1 MTIVKPPGRFG
12 MVRLKNDLI
21 TEFVEKPSGD
31 GSWINGGFF
40 VLEKKSLDL
49 VSKDKDI
56 WERKPLETLAKRNQL
71 AAYKHNGFWKAMDTL
86 RDKIVLDEL
95 WVKKKAPWKLW

>member
-1 MTIVKPPGRFG
+1 
-12 MVRLKNDLI
+12 MV
-21 TEFVEKPSGD
+21 V
-31 GSWINGGFF
+31 FF

-95 WVKKKAPWKLW
+95 WAKKKAPWKLW